1 MDNASWQATVHG
13 VARVK
18 HDLVTK
24 PPPNE
29 NICKS
34 LDLQNNRMCSGKGT
48 MVKS

>member
-1 MDNASWQATVHG
+1 MDDASWQATVNG

-29 NICKS
+29 NISKTYKIIECVVERV
-34 LDLQNNRMCSGKGT
+34 QW
-48 MVKS
+48 